1 MHGSVHCAPASAYVS
16 SILVETQLGNIQAG
30 YPALS
35 SQVNFLLPTQTKN
48 SPPFAPGAG
57 SSKPIPILNFPV
69 APASYFELLLI
80 DDFNIHQ
87 QILRIAAWTA
97 GGSESEWQ
105 NKLDKAEPSSQIRD
119 TQGVV

>member
-1 MHGSVHCAPASAYVS
+1 VAP
-16 SILVETQLGNIQAG
+16 
-30 YPALS
+30 
-35 SQVNFLLPTQTKN
+35 
-48 SPPFAPGAG
+48 
-57 SSKPIPILNFPV
+57 

-87 QILRIAAWTA
+87 QILRIAAWIA

>member
-1 MHGSVHCAPASAYVS
+1 
-16 SILVETQLGNIQAG
+16 
-30 YPALS
+30 
-35 SQVNFLLPTQTKN
+35 
-48 SPPFAPGAG
+48 
-57 SSKPIPILNFPV
+57 V
-69 APASYFELLLI
+69 APASYFGLLLI